1 MTDVTVLNDASI
13 VLLANLQSGID
24 DAEWDITAQIAAG
37 EPSHGCEK
45 VDLWV
50 DQIRPE
56 TSEGGC
62 VVASEVT
69 WNYSVGLCAGNDLD
83 EKLIFA
89 GAQAHDEKLWAIWV
103 ALASACCDESL
114 IGAQGDTVRLEAL
127 RFTSN
132 TGTITVWT
140 GSVTG
145 ILTPAA

>member
-1 MTDVTVLNDASI
+1 MTDTTVLNDASI
-13 VLLANLQSGID
+13 ALLANLQSGID
-24 DAEWDITAQIAAG
+24 DAAWDVTAQISAG
-37 EPSHGCEK
+37 EPSYRCDA
-45 VDLWV
+45 VNLWV
-50 DQIRPE
+50 SEIRPE
-56 TSEGGC
+56 IGAGGC

-69 WNYSVGLCAGNDLD
+69 WTYSVGICVGTDMD
-83 EKLIFA
+83 ETLIFS
-89 GAQAHDEKLWAIWV
+89 GAQSHDERLWAIWV

-114 IGAQGDTVRLEAL
+114 IGAQGDTVRLESL

>member
-13 VLLANLQSGID
+13 ALLANLQSGID
-24 DAEWDITAQIAAG
+24 DAAWDITARIAAG

-56 TSEGGC
+56 TGAGGC
-62 VVASEVT
+62 VNASEVT
-69 WNYSVGLCAGNDLD
+69 WKYTVGICVGNDRD
-83 EKLIFA
+83 ETLIYS
-89 GAQAHDEKLWAIWV
+89 GAQAADEKLWAIWV

-114 IGAQGDTVRLEAL
+114 IGAQGDTVRLESL